1 MIIQRFP
8 FLLKE
13 NILFFHALPRYLLGV
28 LALYGAAMEGLAV
41 DSSLTLVDARI
52 CTLFSTFPTT
62 LQGQYFR
69 E

>member
-1 MIIQRFP
+1 MRRLVEDNTKIS

-13 NILFFHALPRYLLGV
+13 KILFFHALLRYLLGD

-52 CTLFSTFPTT
+52 RTLFLIFWIT
-62 LQGQYFR
+62 L
-69 E
+69 